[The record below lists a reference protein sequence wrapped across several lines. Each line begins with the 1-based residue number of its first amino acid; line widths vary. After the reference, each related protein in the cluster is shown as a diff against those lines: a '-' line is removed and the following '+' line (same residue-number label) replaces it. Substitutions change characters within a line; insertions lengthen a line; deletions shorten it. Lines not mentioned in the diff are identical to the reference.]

1 MKFRHSLRSRIVFA
15 FCLFGLVLG
24 TAYATAVYISLDL
37 IDDHLINNRL
47 REEIDYFTNHYRY
60 YSFLPQSNSP
70 YIKAYLGTQSMPL
83 YVIEMIEG
91 LSEGLHEAYS
101 GQEEFHFAIHR
112 LPNHEKNL
120 YLLYEVGTLEFTENR
135 KLTIGLVLLVGVILI
150 IILGFWIG
158 WLTSRKV
165 IAPVVHLANQVNGSE
180 PGKLPS
186 NLSRDFI
193 DDEVGTLAAT
203 LDRSMKRIEAFIERE
218 HQFTRD
224 ASHELRT
231 PVSVIKGAVEL
242 LHMHLKSAEASVLKP
257 LERIQRQVTNMENII
272 EALLWLSREEMSFK
286 SQKPFPVL
294 PLVRAAIEENRKLV
308 APKPI
313 DIELVHDGEPILNV
327 PAPLFKIAL
336 TNLIQNAV
344 RHGSGSSITV
354 MVSRDRV
361 LVSDTGAGMNGAQLA
376 EIKRPHVPSVD
387 SKGFGL
393 GLSIVRRLCGRFG
406 WRFEIH
412 SEVNR
417 GTTAQLIFAASKK
430 PNSPAFL

>member
-24 TAYATAVYISLDL
+24 TVYATCVYVSLDL
-37 IDDHLINNRL
+37 IDDHLIDNRL
-47 REEIDYFTNHYRY
+47 REEMEYFTNHYKY
-60 YSFLPQSNSP
+60 YRLLPRSNSP
-70 YIKAYLGTQSMPL
+70 YITAYLGTESMPL

-101 GQEEFHFAIHR
+101 GQEEFHFAIQR
-112 LPNHEKNL
+112 LPNYENKL

-135 KLTIGLVLLVGVILI
+135 KLTIGLVLLAGVILV
-150 IILGFWIG
+150 IILGLWIG

-165 IAPVVHLANQVNGSE
+165 IAPVVHLANQVNRSE

-203 LDRSMKRIEAFIERE
+203 LDRSMKRMEAFMERE

-242 LHMHLKSAEASVLKP
+242 LHMHLKSDEASVLNP

-272 EALLWLSREEMSFK
+272 EALLWLSREEISLK
-286 SQKPFPVL
+286 PQKPFPVL
-294 PLVRAAIEENRKLV
+294 ALVRAVIEENRKL
-308 APKPI
+308 AGPKPI
-313 DIELVHDGEPILNV
+313 DIKLVHDGEPVLNV
-327 PAPLFKIAL
+327 PAPLFRIAL

-344 RHGSGSSITV
+344 RHGSDSPITV
-354 MVSRDRV
+354 RVGRDRV
-361 LVSDTGAGMNGAQLA
+361 LVSDTGVGMSGAELA
-376 EIKRPHVPSVD
+376 EIKRRHVRSAA

-393 GLSIVRRLCGRFG
+393 GLSIVQRLCDRFG

-417 GTTAQLIFAASKK
+417 GTTVQLIFAASEK
-430 PNSPAFL
+430 